1 MFWRQPRNI
10 YINKHVSS
18 IYWVLTAK
26 ATKMRKADFLPLRG
40 LTWGPEREENQ
51 TIKQKTYWW

>member
-1 MFWRQPRNI
+1 MYVWRQPRNI

-40 LTWGPEREENQ
+40 LTWGPREGG
-51 TIKQKTYWW
+51 KSDH